1 MYLSEDGMNVIQTDV
16 DDCRQEFS
24 ERRAWLE
31 NYHLKNFQESAA
43 DTRHGAHV
51 DKHWSNYS
59 DS

>member
-1 MYLSEDGMNVIQTDV
+1 MNVIQTDV
-16 DDCRQEFS
+16 DDRRQEFS